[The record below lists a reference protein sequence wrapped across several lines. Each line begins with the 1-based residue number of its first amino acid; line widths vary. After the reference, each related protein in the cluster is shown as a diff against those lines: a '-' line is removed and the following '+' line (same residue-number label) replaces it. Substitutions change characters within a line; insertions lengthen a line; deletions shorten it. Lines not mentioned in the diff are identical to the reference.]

1 MAFASLFPQ
10 QTRSRFCKTNAN
22 LALCPVFH
30 TIFPLIFISTSRKN
44 RQQLDLKRLNTATI
58 FRTTS
63 GGGAGT
69 PVTLAANDDFILAD
83 GIQIY
88 SDNDPITAGSGGNNL
103 FLSSNSSVIG
113 FSSFSFD
120 PAISLDS
127 DGTSS
132 NLFVSETASVWSNGF
147 AVRALNDFNQVKN
160 TGTIEGVSAGIDV
173 QGSFECDPE
182 HRGGS

>member
-1 MAFASLFPQ
+1 MY
-10 QTRSRFCKTNAN
+10 K
-22 LALCPVFH
+22 
-30 TIFPLIFISTSRKN
+30 
-44 RQQLDLKRLNTATI
+44 RQ
-58 FRTTS
+58 
-63 GGGAGT
+63 T
-69 PVTLAANDDFILAD
+69 PVTLAANDGFILAD
-83 GIQIY
+83 GLQIY
-88 SDNDPITAGSGGNNL
+88 SDTDSVIAGSGGNNL

-127 DGTSS
+127 EGTSS
-132 NLFVSETASVWSNGF
+132 NLFVSETASGWSSEF

-160 TGTIEGVSAGIDV
+160 TGTIEGVAAGIDV